1 MKRQTG
7 FTLIELM
14 IVIAIIA
21 ILAAVALVAYRD
33 YTVRAR
39 VSEGIALTAP
49 FKIAVEENVEAHGEL
64 DARACADVPALPAAT
79 ANVAALSCSGNG
91 VLSVQTTAVAGGLS
105 LEFTPA
111 LNSDGILVWACR
123 IEAGSSRHVPSI
135 CRSP

>member
-14 IVIAIIA
+14 IVTAIIA

-111 LNSDGILVWACR
+111 LNSDGTLVWACR

>member
-49 FKIAVEENVEAHGEL
+49 FKIAVEEGVVDHGAL
-64 DARACADVPALPAAT
+64 DARACADVPALAAAT
-79 ANVAALSCSGNG
+79 ENVAALSCGGNG
-91 VLSVQTTAVAGGLS
+91 VLTLQTSTVAGGVS
-105 LEFTPA
+105 LDFTPT
-111 LNSDGILVWACR
+111 LNSDGILVWACE
-123 IEAGSSRHVPSI
+123 IKAGSSRHVPSV